1 MLAGAAAVGAAAAQA
16 VPLADTAL
24 AARLDAVAR
33 LRVGREVRI
42 RLNNGGK
49 LGGRFAGARG
59 VGIGVRLP
67 EPARL
72 PPGAAVPDTAPYE
85 VAVADVDS
93 LWERRTLGPAM
104 PFLGAGAG
112 AVAGFLTVWADASTE
127 EGECDSECSR
137 ASMAGG
143 LIGAILGFA
152 AGIVV
157 GLVVPLWTIR
167 FP

>member
-1 MLAGAAAVGAAAAQA
+1 MASALAAVGPVAAQ
-16 VPLADTAL
+16 TAPAPDSAL
-24 AARLDAVAR
+24 VTRLQAVAR
-33 LRVGREVRI
+33 VRVGHEVRVQ
-42 RLNNGGK
+42 LNTGAR
-49 LGGRFAGARG
+49 LGGRFTGLRADALGL
-59 VGIGVRLP
+59 RLP

-85 VAVADVDS
+85 IAVAEVDS

-112 AVAGFLTVWADASTE
+112 AIAGFLTVWSEASTE
-127 EGECDSECSR
+127 EGECDRECSR
-137 ASMAGG
+137 ASRAGG

-157 GLVVPLWTIR
+157 GLVVPTWTQR